1 MDRKEFLKRLGMLT
15 VGASLIGV
23 DVSAMTS
30 EATSE
35 ATAPADGGKAASK
48 THPDLDFDV
57 RPLKAKTDRA
67 ITAIIIGAGSR
78 GTTYGRYA
86 TQFPDAMKIVG
97 VSDINN
103 FRKKRTA
110 KAHNIPEENCF
121 GDWSEVFARE
131 KFADAVIIATPDNL
145 HYEPCMKALAMG
157 YDVLLEKPAAQ
168 TERECKDILAQAKK
182 YNRIV
187 AICHVLRYAPYFIA
201 LREAV
206 HSGLI
211 GDLVSIQHMEP
222 IQYAHMAHSYVR
234 GKWRDSK
241 QTTPIILAKSCHDL
255 DIIRWIVDK
264 PCIQIAAEGTL
275 MHFKEE
281 NAPKGAPARCTD
293 GCPHEATCP
302 YSAIDIYV
310 RRKRHLG
317 VFDLPDR
324 KDENAIM
331 EKIRTTMFGRC
342 VYKCD
347 NDQPDHYVTTMLFEG
362 GVTASFTMD
371 AFTPWGGR
379 RTRIMGTLGYIEGDG
394 KKFTL
399 YTFRDNKKRVWHKSV
414 AEMAEYKHAGHGGG
428 DHALARDFVE
438 AVAAQDPTK
447 LSSTIDA
454 SIESHIIGF
463 KAEKSRKSMK
473 KVKI

>member
-1 MDRKEFLKRLGMLT
+1 MNGKYVIVRGDRSG
-15 VGASLIGV
+15 
-23 DVSAMTS
+23 
-30 EATSE
+30 
-35 ATAPADGGKAASK
+35 
-48 THPDLDFDV
+48 
-57 RPLKAKTDRA
+57 
-67 ITAIIIGAGSR
+67 
-78 GTTYGRYA
+78 
-86 TQFPDAMKIVG
+86 
-97 VSDINN
+97 
-103 FRKKRTA
+103 
-110 KAHNIPEENCF
+110 
-121 GDWSEVFARE
+121 VFAG
-131 KFADAVIIATPDNL
+131 T
-145 HYEPCMKALAMG
+145 
-157 YDVLLEKPAAQ
+157 
-168 TERECKDILAQAKK
+168 
-182 YNRIV
+182 
-187 AICHVLRYAPYFIA
+187 
-201 LREAV
+201 
-206 HSGLI
+206 
-211 GDLVSIQHMEP
+211 LVSQEG
-222 IQYAHMAHSYVR
+222 QKVVLSNVR
-234 GKWRDSK
+234 RLWRWYGA
-241 QTTPIILAKSCHDL
+241 TE
-255 DIIRWIVDK
+255 
-264 PCIQIAAEGTL
+264 CIQIAAEGTL